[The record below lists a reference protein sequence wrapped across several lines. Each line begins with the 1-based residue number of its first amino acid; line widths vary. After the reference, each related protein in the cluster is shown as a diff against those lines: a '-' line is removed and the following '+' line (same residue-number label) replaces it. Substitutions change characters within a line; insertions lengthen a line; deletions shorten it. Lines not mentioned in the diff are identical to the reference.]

1 MIAVQRTTAPRA
13 APLAA
18 SSRRAPVGIRLA
30 GLGRPAAAAVA
41 RRVPVPRAACGVA
54 LSPLSTER
62 FAISPRVAPSTRT
75 VVGGLAP
82 LPARRPASAPSRR
95 GVARAGPVA
104 PPPSGLEGMP
114 TNELPILLMQSAS
127 IFIQAYL
134 VLLFIRVLLSWFPT
148 FDKWDRQPWLA
159 LRQVTDPY
167 LRLFS
172 GFVPPIM
179 GAVDI
184 TPMLGF
190 LLLQYVGGLLG
201 GASGGSAR
209 LE

>member
-1 MIAVQRTTAPRA
+1 MIAMQRTTAPRA
-13 APLAA
+13 APLAPGPA
-18 SSRRAPVGIRLA
+18 RGPVGIRLA

-41 RRVPVPRAACGVA
+41 RRAPAPRAAACRVA
-54 LSPLSTER
+54 SAPVGLR
-62 FAISPRVAPSTRT
+62 AISPRAAPPARAA

-82 LPARRPASAPSRR
+82 LPARSAAPRR
-95 GVARAGPVA
+95 VAARAGAAA
-104 PPPSGLEGMP
+104 PPPAGLDVP
-114 TNELPILLMQSAS
+114 SNELPILLMQSAS
-127 IFIQAYL
+127 IFVQAYL

-201 GASGGSAR
+201 GASGAAAR
-209 LE
+209 FD